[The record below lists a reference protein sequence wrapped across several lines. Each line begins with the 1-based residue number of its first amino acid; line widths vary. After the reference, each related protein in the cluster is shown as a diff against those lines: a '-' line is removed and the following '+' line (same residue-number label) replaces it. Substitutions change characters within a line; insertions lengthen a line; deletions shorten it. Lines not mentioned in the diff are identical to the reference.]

1 MKRVIKPLLLGSIVF
16 IILFAIAA
24 LSGCEPIESTIEI
37 HDTIYVYVT
46 DTVKIVKTDSVIN
59 DELVTDASG
68 NIYTTVQIG
77 QQIWINSNLRT
88 LKYNDGTDIPT
99 TSINLRT
106 LINPA
111 YQFSHNQTTDI
122 KQDGYYYTW
131 YCINK
136 ICPVNYHIPT
146 IDDWNELQQYVDGKS
161 LASNKGWNEYIY
173 EPSVGY
179 KQENNNTLGFNSFPS
194 GLISSQ
200 AYGLS
205 YDNYGSMAAYWTST
219 EYNDE
224 YKTRAYIKY
233 ITYNS
238 NQIQV
243 SDYPKNW
250 AFNVRCIK
258 NK

>member
-1 MKRVIKPLLLGSIVF
+1 MLI
-16 IILFAIAA
+16 IIL

-68 NIYTTVQIG
+68 NIYATVQIG

-99 TSINLRT
+99 TLVNLRT

-131 YCINK
+131 YTINK
-136 ICPVNYHIPT
+136 ICPVNYHVPNNAEW
-146 IDDWNELQQYVDGKS
+146 DELKAFINNNAKS
-161 LASNKGWNEYIY
+161 IASNNGWTNCIY
-173 EPSVGY
+173 ESTIGY
-179 KQENNNTLGFNSFPS
+179 KQEENNSTGLNMFPS
-194 GLISSQ
+194 GNISVQ

-205 YDNYGSMAAYWTST
+205 YDNYGSMAIYWSST
-219 EYNDE
+219 ENNDE
-224 YKTRAYIKY
+224 LRLYAYIKS
-233 ITYNS
+233 IKYNS
-238 NQIQV
+238 GLIQFNET
-243 SDYPKNW
+243 YPKNW